1 MKNNLFCAEASSPNS
16 NLLHKILKYCSLKI
30 LVLTFLS
37 LSTAISSAQVYNVT
51 DLSTLG
57 GFFSQATGVNDLGQV
72 VGYSD
77 IADHSAVHAFVWTR
91 THGIVDIHPSGMSQ
105 SMGLAIN
112 DLGQVAG
119 VAIST
124 GDRPTIH
131 AFVWS
136 HKGVVDLGTLGGASS
151 QAFGINDFGQTVG
164 QSDTSNGTSNAFL
177 SKNRAQMRD
186 LGTLGGDSSI
196 ALALNNFGQVVGG
209 SLTGE
214 AFHAFLWTKS
224 NGMQDLGVL
233 GGCESIAAGVNNF
246 GQVVGGSGTTCDG
259 SIRHAFLWTKRDG
272 MRDLGTPVGTSFG
285 GPGAINLFG
294 QIVGA
299 ACPEVCL
306 SQESVHAFIWT
317 KRTEWLDLNDLIA
330 SGSGWVLENTQAI
343 NAWGQI
349 AGRGLIGGEYHA
361 FLLTP
366 NTLHE
371 GTDDLH
377 FKARHKKSLRR
388 P

>member
-1 MKNNLFCAEASSPNS
+1 MKNNLACAEASSS
-16 NLLHKILKYCSLKI
+16 DFAHLQKIWKSYSRKI
-30 LVLTFLS
+30 LVLTFLGLCATVS
-37 LSTAISSAQVYNVT
+37 FSQVYNVT

-57 GFFSQATGVNDLGQV
+57 GFFSQATGINDFGQV

-77 IADHSAVHAFVWTR
+77 IADHSAVHAFVWTKER
-91 THGIVDIHPSGMSQ
+91 GIVDIHPAGMSQ

-119 VAIST
+119 VAISP

-136 HKGVVDLGTLGGASS
+136 HKGTVDLGTLGGASS
-151 QAFGINDFGQTVG
+151 QAFGINDFGQAVG
-164 QSDTSNGTSNAFL
+164 QSDTSNGTSTAFL
-177 SKNRAQMRD
+177 SKNHTQMRN

-224 NGMQDLGVL
+224 HGMQDLGVL
-233 GGCESIAAGVNNF
+233 GGCESIAAGINNF

-259 SIRHAFLWTKRDG
+259 SIRHAFLWTQRDG

-306 SQESVHAFIWT
+306 SQESVHAYIWT
-317 KRTEWLDLNDLIA
+317 RRTEWLDLNDLIP
-330 SGSGWVLENTQAI
+330 SGAGWVLENTQAI
-343 NAWGQI
+343 NSWGQI

-366 NTLHE
+366 NTSH
-371 GTDDLH
+371 GDTDAN
-377 FKARHKKSLRR
+377 FKPRRKKSLRL